1 MDKQE
6 ARQAEM
12 DTRHQETITWR
23 NTVRGEDTSWRQTTR
38 DEDKAW
44 RETLREEDKVWRQS
58 LRDEDKAW
66 RESMRDDDKAW
77 RMRSERTAIRCC
89 SLTAAA
95 QSAQPGTSAEEIF
108 SRARKFE
115 DWLNSQKD

>member
-6 ARQAEM
+6 ARLAEM
-12 DTRHQETITWR
+12 DSRHQETITWR
-23 NTVRGEDTSWRQTTR
+23 NTVRAEDTAWRQTTR
-38 DEDKAW
+38 EEDKVW

-66 RESMRDDDKAW
+66 RMRT
-77 RMRSERTAIRCC
+77 ERTALRCC

-95 QSAQPGTSAEEIF
+95 QSAQPGTSPEEIF

-115 DWLNSQKD
+115 EWLNSHKD